1 MYIIICFHFH
11 SPVASDPTIVSL
23 VQVSATAV
31 RVGWSQPSR
40 GATVT
45 GYNIHYSS
53 NGVTNSI
60 SGLPSTST
68 SHEITGLT
76 NGRIYSISVETT
88 SEHLSGESNPM
99 TIVVCKFSVNIKVI

>member
-31 RVGWSQPSR
+31 RVGWSQPSG
-40 GATVT
+40 GASET

-60 SGLPSTST
+60 YGLPSTST
-68 SHEITGLT
+68 SADITGLT
-76 NGRIYSISVETT
+76 NGHTYSISVEAT
-88 SEHLSGESNPM
+88 SEHLSGESEPL
-99 TIVVCKFSVNIKVI
+99 TIVCEYSH